1 MDKVK
6 IISGGER
13 ILVAANNELSPYR
26 ARRDFSKTAEP
37 SGESAV
43 VPSEVRRFIIQK
55 HAATRLHY
63 DFRLEVDGV
72 LKSWA
77 VTKGPSIDPH
87 DKRLAVEVE
96 DHPLDYGD
104 FEGTIPK
111 GQYGAGSV
119 QLWDRGYWMP
129 EAGDPAA
136 AIRNGELKFV
146 VAGQRLHGGWVLVR
160 IKNRRPADKKNN
172 WLVIKQRDEFARDN
186 DGDAGPRPSA
196 ALARKSW
203 SAGGPAK
210 AAASARCSP
219 ESIAINIS
227 SMWDALARASAKMS

>member
-1 MDKVK
+1 MTETGALVTGD
-6 IISGGER
+6 ER
-13 ILVAANNELSPYR
+13 ILVATNDKLSPYQ
-26 ARRDFSKTAEP
+26 AKRDFSRTAEP
-37 SGESAV
+37 SGENAIA
-43 VPSEVRRFIIQK
+43 PSEVRRFIIQK

-63 DFRLEVDGV
+63 DFRLELEGV

-111 GQYGAGSV
+111 GQYGGGSV

-146 VAGQRLHGGWVLVR
+146 VEGQRLHGGWVLVR
-160 IKNRRPADKKNN
+160 IKNRRKSSSTSRGKALLETCSMRNRGNTCSDSPRANSG
-172 WLVIKQRDEFARDN
+172 QRTCINPSANVGHLRRWRESDERAGEFA
-186 DGDAGPRPSA
+186 
-196 ALARKSW
+196 
-203 SAGGPAK
+203 
-210 AAASARCSP
+210 
-219 ESIAINIS
+219 
-227 SMWDALARASAKMS
+227 